1 MYSYAEPLILLVP
14 DLVTIETTAWP
25 WPYSVVNELR
35 RTLTSCTASSGGLSD
50 RLLKRSD
57 RT

>member
-1 MYSYAEPLILLVP
+1 MNRFDP
-14 DLVTIETTAWP
+14 DLVTIETTACP

-35 RTLTSCTASSGGLSD
+35 STFTSCTASSGGFSD
-50 RLLKRSD
+50 RLLNRSE